1 MTKQQEKAFYQ
12 ANVRLT
18 VLYILPDI
26 CESLM
31 ADIDDYRKDACAPP
45 MRFMEK
51 KNWKAFF
58 KASRDLRSV
67 IRDMPEETQVSY
79 ADVCEMLQRLILVA
93 VDRCGENGGSMLMD
107 EFINYIKTYPSE
119 RGITFKYDE

>member
-1 MTKQQEKAFYQ
+1 MTEQQEKAFYQ

-31 ADIDDYRKDACAPP
+31 ADIDDYRKDAGAPP

-79 ADVCEMLQRLILVA
+79 ADVCEMLQRLILTA
-93 VDRCGENGGSMLMD
+93 IDRCGENGGSMLMD